1 MIVEAKLRD
10 KRVKLWLGLSCLC
23 MPLGNVKVQVR
34 ERTNEQE
41 NHKARWIDTGNMDGT
56 GLELRSFIAGAG
68 GGRLGI
74 RISWSGYR
82 VGLGLV
88 LVRVVR

>member
-1 MIVEAKLRD
+1 MYAP
-10 KRVKLWLGLSCLC
+10 WQCGSTST
-23 MPLGNVKVQVR
+23 
-34 ERTNEQE
+34 RTNEQE
-41 NHKARWIDTGNMDGT
+41 NHKARWIDTRNMDGT
-56 GLELRSFIAGAG
+56 GLELRSFIAGGWTG

-88 LVRVVR
+88 LVRLVR